1 MSDTSDD
8 DAPPPPPRNIHA
20 PPEAQV
26 VLSQEERDRLRE
38 NAPRMRSNGQRLS
51 FYARE
56 REIQK
61 AERRLI
67 RQKREELYDHVPVQR
82 ALPEQGLNIAGDRR
96 GGRHARMAQWHPD
109 EDAVLVQC
117 VPLSDNPNRARP
129 QWKEAAR
136 RIAVAAAASLGGDEA
151 AVIRTPKSVRMRWL
165 RLRDGRTRYE
175 ATGGKP
181 PEGTTWAKCSICNKY
196 KAGHVCAGPPK
207 RIEDIARD
215 RFEKNMRREAEKL
228 LREADGADEEE
239 EEPGL
244 ED

>member
-8 DAPPPPPRNIHA
+8 EAEKPPRNIHA
-20 PPEAQV
+20 PPEAEV
-26 VLSQEERDRLRE
+26 VLTQEERDRVRE
-38 NAPRMRSNGQRLS
+38 DAPRMRNNGQRLS

-96 GGRHARMAQWHPD
+96 GGRHARMVQWHPD

-117 VPLSDNPNRARP
+117 VPLSSDPNRARP

-136 RIAVAAAASLGGDEA
+136 RIAVAAARSLGGDEA

-165 RLRDGRTRYE
+165 RLRDGRKRYE
-175 ATGGKP
+175 LTDGEP
-181 PEGTTWAKCSICNKY
+181 PEGATWAKCSICNQY
-196 KAGHVCAGPPK
+196 KAGHICTGPPK

-215 RFEKNMRREAEKL
+215 RFEKNMRREAQKL
-228 LREADGADEEE
+228 LREADEEEE